1 MSKILFTENK
11 LQNIVR
17 ECVNEVL
24 CEYGFDLLNESDG
37 DNVLYDVMEE
47 YSIFDLLCEFA
58 DDKEH
63 GVAKRKWVLI
73 PAQQYKTLLER
84 FMLAPTPDA
93 ARIPENVVD
102 GWFKIIVQNTVVLDY
117 MTAIAG
123 HEQYFPS
130 DDLED
135 FFGNVTDWTDYS
147 LAFEYLDNLGFYDWC
162 KLPDNSDAWS
172 DYGLKPI
179 YTLIRQYNASMSP
192 GEVLVL
198 INRILDITHNRGDLA
213 SAFIEGGSKTCS
225 QISGQMHTNSLNENI
240 SNESLGNFLGSAYQ
254 WLRNKYYNF
263 KNDFEAGRRYQREKN
278 KDYDPYA
285 KYGSDAER
293 FRNLG
298 GQEYA
303 DYRYN
308 LAKDRNQKADLD
320 WENQFGTTTTS
331 WKKPSANPDLT
342 DNQTKKP
349 KQTAK
354 PKQQAKKNKT
364 NSKNK

>member
-11 LQNIVR
+11 LQNLVR

-24 CEYGFDLLNESDG
+24 CEFGVELLNESDG
-37 DNVLYDVMEE
+37 DNLLYDAMEN
-47 YSIFDLLCEFA
+47 YSVFDLLYEFRE
-58 DDKEH
+58 DKDN
-63 GVAKRKWVLI
+63 GIPRKQWNLI
-73 PAQQYKTLLER
+73 PAQQYTMLLNR
-84 FMLAPTPDA
+84 FMSAPTPEA
-93 ARIPENVVD
+93 ARIPENIVSE
-102 GWFKIIVQNTVVLDY
+102 WFRIIVHNTVVIDY
-117 MTAIAG
+117 ITSIAG
-123 HEQYFPS
+123 HSNYFPS
-130 DDLED
+130 DDLDD
-135 FFGNVTDWTDYS
+135 FFGNVADWTDYS
-147 LAFEYLDNLGFYDWC
+147 SASDYLENIGFYDWC
-162 KLPDNSDAWS
+162 KFPDGSDAWS
-172 DYGLKPI
+172 DFGLKPI
-179 YTLIRQYNASMSP
+179 YGLIRQYNNGMTG
-192 GEVLVL
+192 GEILIL
-198 INRILDITHNRGDLA
+198 INRILDIGHCRGDLA
-213 SAFIEGGSKTCS
+213 SAYIEGGSKTCS

-240 SNESLGNFLGSAYQ
+240 ANESLGNFLGSAYQ

-278 KDYDPYA
+278 KDYDPYS
-285 KYGSDAER
+285 KYGIYAER

-331 WKKPSANPDLT
+331 WKKPSANPDLAG
-342 DNQTKKP
+342 NQTEKP

-364 NSKNK
+364 NIKNK